1 MVRLIHLSAAI
12 LLLAARAGSP
22 GLTAE
27 DASGD
32 FEMLWKYA
40 DENYAYFDDKLT
52 RWAEVR
58 NLYRP
63 RLDAVQ
69 TKADLIALFEAMLSE
84 LYDSHAHLTVNTADS
99 PPLIPSG
106 TDLWAGWRDGR
117 AVVLDVRRPS
127 RAADAGIRVMDEIA
141 TIDGIPVATAV
152 ESRIGRSLRAVDD
165 RARSWAL
172 RVALAG
178 KRNAPREIGVS
189 QPGGARLIRVL
200 PLQNTREGEG
210 LLAVKT
216 LPGGVGYIRIA
227 DSLGE
232 ADLIREFDTALARFR
247 NTAALILDLRNT
259 PGGGNTTVARG
270 ILGRFVSKESP
281 YQRHVLVGE
290 ERSTGVRR
298 SWLELVAPRGPFIY
312 RKRVLV
318 LVNHWTGSMGEGLAI
333 GFDATGAGTVVGT
346 EMAGLLGATN
356 HFELP
361 HSKIGVNLPAERL
374 THVNGTPRENF
385 RPRVYVSPAALAAS
399 DGDPILDAGM
409 RELQRKR
416 GRRGA

>member
-1 MVRLIHLSAAI
+1 MARLIHLSAAI
-12 LLLAARAGSP
+12 LMLALQAGSP
-22 GLTAE
+22 KLAPE
-27 DASGD
+27 AAD
-32 FEMLWKYA
+32 FEALWKYV
-40 DENYAYFDDKLT
+40 DENYAYFDDKRT
-52 RWAEVR
+52 QWAEVR
-58 NLYRP
+58 KLYRP

-69 TKADLIALFEAMLSE
+69 TKTDLIALFEAMLSE

-117 AVVLDVRRPS
+117 AFVLDVRHPS
-127 RAADAGIRVMDEIA
+127 SAADAGIRVMDEIA

-178 KRNAPREIGVS
+178 KRNAPREIGIS
-189 QPGGARLIRVL
+189 QPGGARLVRVL
-200 PLQNTREGEG
+200 PVQNAREGDA

-216 LPGGVGYIRIA
+216 LPGGVGYIKIA

-232 ADLIREFDTALARFR
+232 TDLIREFDTALARFR
-247 NTAALILDLRNT
+247 NTSALILDLRNT

-270 ILGRFVSKESP
+270 ILGRFVSRESP

-290 ERSTGVRR
+290 ERLTGVRR
-298 SWLELVAPRGPFIY
+298 SWLELVSPRGPFIY
-312 RKRVLV
+312 RQRVLV

-333 GFDATGAGTVVGT
+333 GFDATGGTVVGT
-346 EMAGLLGATN
+346 EMAGLLGATY

-374 THVNGTPRENF
+374 THVNGTPREDF
-385 RPRVYVSPAALAAS
+385 RPPVYVSPAVLAAS